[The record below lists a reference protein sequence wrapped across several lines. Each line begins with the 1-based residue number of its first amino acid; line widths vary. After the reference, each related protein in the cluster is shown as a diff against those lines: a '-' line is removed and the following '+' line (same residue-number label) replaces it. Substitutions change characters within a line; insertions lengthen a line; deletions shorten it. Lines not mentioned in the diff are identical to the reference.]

1 LIFNYNSIKEYKHD
15 KNEFGGWKVY
25 KVIMI
30 FKDAKVGAK
39 GARAFVTQTCFLVHP
54 KVKLQHK

>member
-1 LIFNYNSIKEYKHD
+1 ME
-15 KNEFGGWKVY
+15 VY

-39 GARAFVTQTCFLVHP
+39 GVRAFVTQTCFLVHL

>member
-1 LIFNYNSIKEYKHD
+1 
-15 KNEFGGWKVY
+15 
-25 KVIMI
+25 MI

-39 GARAFVTQTCFLVHP
+39 GARAFVTQTGFLVHP